1 MMRILLFLLCLSIAS
16 VAKAETS
23 STLFKNVK
31 VFDGKSN
38 QLSQVTNV
46 LVTQNLIAGID
57 ANLANLA
64 VPNDALIVDGKGRTL
79 MPGLIDN
86 HVHIF
91 MNGSTQVDMLSNVDK
106 PDALHDVAA
115 AMAEKMLMRGF
126 TSVRDMGGPV
136 FEVKRRID
144 SGKSIGPRIYPS
156 GALISQTSGHGDTR
170 LPDEKSRRFFGK
182 PSKGELLGVNF
193 IADGRADV
201 LTAVRENLR
210 FGASQ
215 IKVMA
220 GGGAATVYDPLDV
233 TQYTLD
239 ELKAAVEAADDW
251 GTYVTVHAYTPKAV
265 LRAIEAGVK
274 CIEHGQLLDEQS
286 IKLLA
291 EKGIWISLQALDPAP
306 ASAPED
312 IRKKKMMVVD
322 GTDLAYRLAIIHKV
336 KIAWGTDIMFDPKT
350 AGNQSSDILKLE
362 KWFSPA
368 QALTMLTHDNAE
380 LLALSGKR
388 NPYPGK
394 LGVIEK
400 GALADVLLVDGN
412 PTASLSLLANPEK
425 SLLVIMKDGKIHKN
439 LAR

>member
-1 MMRILLFLLCLSIAS
+1 MMRTLLLLLCLSIVS

-91 MNGSTQVDMLSNVDK
+91 MNGSTQVDMLSSVDK
-106 PDALHDVAA
+106 PDALYDVAA

-170 LPDEKSRRFFGK
+170 LPDERSRRFFGK

-193 IADGRADV
+193 IADGRPDV

-265 LRAIEAGVK
+265 QRAVEAGVK

-322 GTDLAYRLAIIHKV
+322 GTDLAYRLAIMHKV

-368 QALTMLTHDNAE
+368 QALMMLTHDNAK

-400 GALADVLLVDGN
+400 GALADMLLVDGD

-425 SLLVIMKDGKIHKN
+425 SLLVIMKDGKFHKN